1 MYNPIMSGPSSADH
15 ELTVV
20 IPIYNE
26 AQSLGYFLPELVAVC
41 KTHRWQLIL
50 VNDGSRDDTAA
61 ILSQYE
67 DGNIVKVL
75 HHKVNRGYGGALK
88 TGLSSARTRYV
99 VTMDGDGQHRT
110 ADLEAIQQFAVT
122 NDADMVVGSRSGS
135 DHLNVYRE
143 LGKWLTRT
151 FTRLLVPLPIRDL
164 NSGFKLYRTALV
176 RRYLHLCPDSMAFS
190 DVITLL
196 FLNQGHLVLEFPISV
211 RKRMAGSSSIS
222 TQTAFQTII
231 EILGLAML
239 VNPLRIFLPLSIF
252 CVSVGLLWG
261 IPIVIA
267 GRGVSV
273 GAMLAIV
280 LGSLFFFLGLIASQ
294 LAAIRLHLASLRGDQ
309 NEDAEPPENTRHDD
323 GESHRRLE

>member
-1 MYNPIMSGPSSADH
+1 MPRKTSENK
-15 ELTVV
+15 ELTIV
-20 IPIYNE
+20 IPVYNE
-26 AQSLGYFLPELVAVC
+26 AQSLSHFLPELVKTC
-41 KTHRWQLIL
+41 KVKKWKLII
-50 VNDGSRDDTAA
+50 VNDGSKDESAS
-61 ILSQYE
+61 ILAE
-67 DGNIVKVL
+67 FEKLPFVKTL

-88 TGLSSARTRYV
+88 TGLSSAETRYV
-99 VTMDGDGQHRT
+99 VTMDGDGQHMVS
-110 ADLEAIQQFAVT
+110 DLELIYQFALK
-122 NDADMVVGSRSGS
+122 NDADMVIGVRTEMEHVS
-135 DHLNVYRE
+135 LYRE
-143 LGKWLTRT
+143 LGKWIIRN
-151 FTRLLVPLPIRDL
+151 FTRILVPLPVKDL
-164 NSGFKLYRTALV
+164 NSGFKLYRTHLV
-176 RRYLHLCPDSMAFS
+176 NHYLHLCPDSMAFS

-211 RKRMAGSSSIS
+211 KKRIAGSSSIG
-222 TQTAFQTII
+222 THTAFQTII

-294 LAAIRLHLASLRGDQ
+294 LAAIRLHLAKLD
-309 NEDAEPPENTRHDD
+309 NDNK
-323 GESHRRLE
+323 

>member
-1 MYNPIMSGPSSADH
+1 MPQRSSKEQD
-15 ELTVV
+15 LTVV

-26 AQSLGYFLPELVAVC
+26 AESLPEFLPELIKTC
-41 KTHRWQLIL
+41 KTNSWELVL
-50 VNDGSRDDTAA
+50 VNDGSRDDSAKV
-61 ILSQYE
+61 LSGYE
-67 DGNIVKVL
+67 DLPFVKVL

-88 TGLSSARTRYV
+88 TGLSSVGSRYV
-99 VTMDGDGQHRT
+99 VTMDGDGQHRIS
-110 ADLEAIQQFAVT
+110 DLEAILEFAVK
-122 NDADMVVGSRSGS
+122 NDADLVVGSRSGRQ
-135 DHLNVYRE
+135 HVNWYRE
-143 LGKWLTRT
+143 LGKWIIRS
-151 FTRLLVPLPIRDL
+151 FTRILVPLPVHDL
-164 NSGFKLYRTALV
+164 NSGFKIYRTRLV

-196 FLNQGHLVLEFPISV
+196 FLNQCHLVLEFPISV
-211 RKRMAGSSSIS
+211 GKRIGGSSSIS
-222 TQTAFQTII
+222 THTAFQTII

-280 LGSLFFFLGLIASQ
+280 LGTLFFFLGLIATQ
-294 LAAIRLHLASLRGDQ
+294 LAAIRLHLAIFSDRS
-309 NEDAEPPENTRHDD
+309 EKE
-323 GESHRRLE
+323 

>member
-1 MYNPIMSGPSSADH
+1 MLQKTSAERD
-15 ELTVV
+15 LTVV

-26 AQSLGYFLPELVAVC
+26 AESLPGFMPELVKMCEAN
-41 KTHRWQLIL
+41 KWQLVL
-50 VNDGSRDDTAA
+50 VNDGSRDESAKA
-61 ILSQYE
+61 LSQYE
-67 DGNIVKVL
+67 ALPFVKVL

-88 TGLSSARTRYV
+88 TGLSTVGTHYA
-99 VTMDGDGQHRT
+99 VTMDGDGQHRIS
-110 ADLEAIQQFAVT
+110 DLEAILQFAVK
-122 NDADMVVGSRSGS
+122 NDADMVVGSRSRVE
-135 DHLNVYRE
+135 HVNWYRE
-143 LGKWLTRT
+143 LGKWIIRN
-151 FTRLLVPLPIRDL
+151 FTRILVPLPIHDL
-164 NSGFKLYRTALV
+164 NSGFKIYRTQLA

-196 FLNQGHLVLEFPISV
+196 FINQSHMVLEFPISV
-211 RKRMAGSSSIS
+211 GKRIGGSSSIT

-267 GRGVSV
+267 GRGISV

-280 LGSLFFFLGLIASQ
+280 LGTLFFFLGLIASQ
-294 LAAIRLHLASLRGDQ
+294 LAAIRLHLAIFGDKG
-309 NEDAEPPENTRHDD
+309 DKK
-323 GESHRRLE
+323 